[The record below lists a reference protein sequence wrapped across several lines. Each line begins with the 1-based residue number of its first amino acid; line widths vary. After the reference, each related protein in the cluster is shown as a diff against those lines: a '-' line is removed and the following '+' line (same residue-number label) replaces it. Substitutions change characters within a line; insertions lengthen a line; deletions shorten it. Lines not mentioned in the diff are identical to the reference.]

1 MSYAYRQCVG
11 IGYICEPMV
20 SYVFVYVTYFHQVPD
35 DANEDNYYF
44 DVELTL
50 PLPQEAPLL
59 TGLATYL
66 PSFNQTF
73 EQLDSYNLDSFIVQ
87 GSLGSIN
94 IEVSRSIYCAAY
106 IQLFTHDTTLPF
118 SLCMLNRYS

>member
-1 MSYAYRQCVG
+1 MSYAYRRRVG
-11 IGYICEPMV
+11 IGYICELMT
-20 SYVFVYVTYFHQVPD
+20 YVFVYVIYFQQVPD

-94 IEVSRSIYCAAY
+94 IEVSRSIIVRFICTFLLTTPPCYSVCA
-106 IQLFTHDTTLPF
+106 
-118 SLCMLNRYS
+118 C